1 MRPPRFDVRI
11 EALALPDVSAADA
24 HRIVGSM
31 AGELERLIAER
42 GVARTSSVADL
53 DGGGFDL
60 TPDARPEAV
69 GAEIAAAVHRGLT
82 R

>member
-1 MRPPRFDVRI
+1 
-11 EALALPDVSAADA
+11 
-24 HRIVGSM
+24 M